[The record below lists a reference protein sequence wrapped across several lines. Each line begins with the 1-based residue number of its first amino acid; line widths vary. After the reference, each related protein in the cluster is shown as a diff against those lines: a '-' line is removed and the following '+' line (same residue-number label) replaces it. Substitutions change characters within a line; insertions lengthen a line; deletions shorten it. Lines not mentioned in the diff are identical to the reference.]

1 MFAHLQIDDPT
12 ERRLVGL
19 ADVALRV
26 LSLPDRAWRRRAPEV
41 PARILVFRLERVG
54 DLLMARP
61 GLRLLRQRFVEA
73 SIDLVV
79 GSWNRPLAGLF
90 PEVDAVQT
98 LDLPWVARGD
108 RSSSA
113 SEIFSRL
120 REWRRT
126 DYDLAVNFEGDI
138 RSHLLLRASGAR
150 RRAGFAQAGGGPL
163 LDTVAPYDSGR
174 HSAWNTLRLAALV
187 CGTEPTD
194 AALAVP
200 RLVPPNEARVYATAL
215 LTRPRPA
222 GRLIGV
228 HPSAGRRIKQWPPE
242 ALAAVATTL
251 AHAERATVVVTGSLA
266 DRPIADAFL
275 SALGPDIPV
284 VNLTGTL
291 DLVQLAAV
299 LQQLNLFLGCDSGP
313 MHLAAAVGTPVV
325 AVFGPSDPARWGP
338 LGGPADS
345 VRVDLPCSPCNRI
358 RKPPERCR
366 DVVPDC
372 LASIRP
378 DDVIRAAERLM
389 SRDMTGASHARV

>member
-1 MFAHLQIDDPT
+1 MFAHLQIDDPA

-19 ADVALRV
+19 ADVALRA
-26 LSLPDRAWRRRAPEV
+26 LSLPGRAFRRPASGV

-61 GLRLLRQRFVEA
+61 GLALLRHRFAEA
-73 SIDLVV
+73 RIDLVV

-113 SEIFSRL
+113 SEILSRV

-150 RRAGFAQAGGGPL
+150 RRAGFPQAGGGPL
-163 LDTVAPYDSGR
+163 LDTVAPYDPHQ
-174 HSAWNTLRLAALV
+174 HSAWNILRLAALAG
-187 CGTEPTD
+187 GTEPTD

-200 RLVPPNEARVYATAL
+200 RLVPPPEAQVYATAL
-215 LTRPRPA
+215 LERPSPA
-222 GRLIGV
+222 TRLIGV

-242 ALAAVATTL
+242 ALAAVATKL
-251 AHAERATVVVTGSLA
+251 AHAVPATVVVTGSLA
-266 DRPIADAFL
+266 DRPIGDAFL
-275 SALGPDIPV
+275 AALGPDIPV
-284 VNLTGTL
+284 VDLTGRL
-291 DLVQLAAV
+291 DLVQLAAA
-299 LQQLNLFLGCDSGP
+299 LQRLDLFLGCDSGP

-325 AVFGPSDPARWGP
+325 AVFGPSDPVRWGP
-338 LGGPADS
+338 LGGRAEA

-372 LASIRP
+372 LAFIRP
-378 DDVIRAAERLM
+378 DDVFHAAQRLM
-389 SRDMTGASHARV
+389 SRDTTGNTHARA

>member
-1 MFAHLQIDDPT
+1 MFAHLQIDDPA

-19 ADVALRV
+19 ADVVLRA
-26 LSLPDRAWRRRAPEV
+26 LSLPERAFRRPPPGV
-41 PARILVFRLERVG
+41 TQRILVFRLERVG

-61 GLRLLRQRFVEA
+61 GLRLLRERFA
-73 SIDLVV
+73 DARIDLVV
-79 GSWNRPLAGLF
+79 GSWNRPLAALF
-90 PEVDAVQT
+90 PEVDAVHT
-98 LDLPWVARGD
+98 LDLPWAARGD
-108 RSSSA
+108 RCSSA
-113 SEIFSRL
+113 SEILSRL
-120 REWRRT
+120 REWRQT
-126 DYDLAVNFEGDI
+126 GYDLAVNFEGDI

-163 LDTVAPYDSGR
+163 LDTVAPYDAGR
-174 HSAWNTLRLAALV
+174 HSAWNTLNLAALV
-187 CGTEPTD
+187 CGSDPTD
-194 AALAVP
+194 AALVVP
-200 RLVPPNEARVYATAL
+200 RLVPPPEAQACVTSL
-215 LTRPRPA
+215 LERARPA
-222 GRLIGV
+222 DRLIGV

-251 AHAERATVVVTGSLA
+251 ARAERAAVVVTGTPA

-275 SALGPDIPV
+275 SALGPGIPV
-284 VNLTGTL
+284 VDLTGRL
-291 DLVQLAAV
+291 DLVQLAAA
-299 LQQLNLFLGCDSGP
+299 LQRLDLFLGCDSGP

-338 LGGPADS
+338 LGGRAHA

-378 DDVIRAAERLM
+378 EDVLRASASLL
-389 SRDMTGASHARV
+389 SRNGTGASHA